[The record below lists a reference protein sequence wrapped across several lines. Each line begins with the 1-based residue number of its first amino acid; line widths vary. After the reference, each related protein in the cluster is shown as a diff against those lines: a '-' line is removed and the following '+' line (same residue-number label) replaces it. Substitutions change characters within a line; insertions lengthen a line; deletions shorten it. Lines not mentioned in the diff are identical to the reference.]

1 MFDVA
6 WSELLVI
13 GVVAIVVVGP
23 KDLPKVLRATGQMM
37 RKARGLADEFKAGIH
52 DLIEEAE
59 LEETKKSI
67 HHVSNFDPRNRPDA
81 FIDPTTGAYVPPAPD
96 GDDGTETPAPAVE
109 AEKPAVEKSAAEK
122 PAVEKPAAEAP
133 GADKTGDSN
142 GKTGGE

>member
-37 RKARGLADEFKAGIH
+37 RKARGLADEFKAGMH

-96 GDDGTETPAPAVE
+96 GDEGTETPVAE
-109 AEKPAVEKSAAEK
+109 AEKPTA
-122 PAVEKPAAEAP
+122 EKPAAEKSGAEKPAGETP
-133 GADKTGDSN
+133 GAEKAGDSN